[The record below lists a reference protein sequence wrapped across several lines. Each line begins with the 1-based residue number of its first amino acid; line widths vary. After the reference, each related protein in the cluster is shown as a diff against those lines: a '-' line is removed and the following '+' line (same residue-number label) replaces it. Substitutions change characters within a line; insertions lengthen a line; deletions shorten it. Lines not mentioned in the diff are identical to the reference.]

1 MKVSFCP
8 NCRISPDITT
18 EEVKCPK
25 CGKTAKGEN
34 LNETVTKW
42 NNGEYS
48 TITKVKPVIEE
59 VEKPEEKP
67 EERTE
72 ERARRPRRRRSE

>member
-25 CGKTAKGEN
+25 CGKTAKGKD
-34 LNETVTKW
+34 LTETVTRW
-42 NNGEYS
+42 NNGEFS
-48 TITKVKPVIEE
+48 TITKVKPVVEE
-59 VEKPEEKP
+59 VEKVEEEIPERK
-67 EERTE
+67 
-72 ERARRPRRRRSE
+72 ARKAPRKVKRSE

>member
-8 NCRISPDITT
+8 NCRISPDITAT
-18 EEVKCPK
+18 EVKCPK

-34 LNETVTKW
+34 LTETVTKW

-59 VEKPEEKP
+59 VEKPEE
-67 EERTE
+67 RTE